1 MSGGS
6 VWGKRGEAAGKSR
19 RAGRRGQ
26 ERMKNRGK
34 ASVPSDLAHPARRR
48 FVERPRRSS
57 GSRSR
62 GSSRSSPP
70 RSCPRDLRRSS
81 DPTLVALW
89 RATRRRFARRP
100 RQPPAARAAAPFGL
114 PLRLRAP
121 VRASRAVKPRSPAPF
136 TLRGMTRRTLR
147 RLPPAPTARDPL
159 SDWSR
164 LPAVI
169 RPPFEPPSPK
179 LRRPSR
185 LTWRVSAS
193 PPRKPP
199 AANRWQPAQPSRQTQ
214 PLGTISILYPN
225 PNAVKPFS
233 KPILGIRKID
243 RETALLVVLGC
254 VSLSLCR

>member
-1 MSGGS
+1 
-6 VWGKRGEAAGKSR
+6 
-19 RAGRRGQ
+19 
-26 ERMKNRGK
+26 MKDRGK

-89 RATRRRFARRP
+89 RATRRRFARRL

-121 VRASRAVKPRSPAPF
+121 VRASRAVKPGSPAPF
-136 TLRGMTRRTLR
+136 ALRGMTRRTPR

-159 SDWSR
+159 SGCSR
-164 LPAVI
+164 LPAV
-169 RPPFEPPSPK
+169 
-179 LRRPSR
+179 RPS
-185 LTWRVSAS
+185 VQAAFAEA
-193 PPRKPP
+193 P
-199 AANRWQPAQPSRQTQ
+199 APLPADV
-214 PLGTISILYPN
+214 
-225 PNAVKPFS
+225 A
-233 KPILGIRKID
+233 GIRVAASQAACGEPLATRSAEPSNSTTWDNFNTIPKPE
-243 RETALLVVLGC
+243 RCQAFFQANFGN
-254 VSLSLCR
+254 S